1 MTTKEILRD
10 IADKLPDNATLA
22 DAAYELELRSAI
34 VEGIEALD
42 RGESLPIEEVEKML
56 PHWIS
61 K

>member
-56 PHWIS
+56 PQWIS